1 MDSDE
6 EIMLLEEQDD
16 NELEEIYI
24 ESQVVHQNPYI
35 YYTFLKDC
43 VDRLEKKEYQDKLE
57 ALKNSNI
64 FNMINEYDEILQV
77 FKDYLNEK
85 SLLDLTTIA
94 INCNLPYFLSKLGC
108 TKDNFILTI
117 DKKINDLYIEINKKS
132 SFKIGIDSILAN
144 INNIPEIIL
153 LIFSF

>member
-1 MDSDE
+1 MTESVTSDE

-24 ESQVVHQNPYI
+24 ERQVVHQNPYI

-43 VDRLEKKEYQDKLE
+43 LDRLEKKEYQDKLE

-94 INCNLPYFLSKLGC
+94 INCNLPYFLSKL
-108 TKDNFILTI
+108 
-117 DKKINDLYIEINKKS
+117 
-132 SFKIGIDSILAN
+132 
-144 INNIPEIIL
+144 
-153 LIFSF
+153 